1 MALTKV
7 GKEGIT
13 GVSNSSDANAI
24 TIDSS
29 ERVTLSKTTA
39 STYTWDGWTPSDVSG
54 STTNAGS
61 SGTTVNSTF
70 VTAVNSSGTCT
81 FTFAVAGTYLVSC
94 MMGCNHAT
102 SYTYDRIILNLGGTT
117 TRYIDFN
124 PTNNGLASSN
134 MDFQITSTFMLIASS
149 ADQTLTVLPTLE
161 LSGSGATSQHT
172 GRAAVQVVYCGG

>member
-39 STYTWDGWTPSDVSG
+39 STYTWDGWNPSDVSG

-61 SGTTVNSTF
+61 DGTTINSTF
-70 VTAVNSSGTCT
+70 VTAANSSGTCT
-81 FTFAVAGTYLVSC
+81 FTFAVAGTYLVHC
-94 MMGCNHAT
+94 MTGSNHAT
-102 SYTYDRIILNLGGTT
+102 AYAYNRIVMNLGGNT
-117 TRYIDFN
+117 TRYVDFN
-124 PTNNGLASSN
+124 PTNNGLASVN

-149 ADQTLTVLPTLE
+149 ANQTLTVLPTFE
-161 LSGSGATSQHT
+161 LSGSGSTSQHT
-172 GRAAVQVVYCGG
+172 GRAAVQIVYCGG